1 MRQADLRI
9 RSDNFPENARMRK
22 RRESLPEIGNQMNAK
37 IGKVDDDQQ
46 NRLTLRLTE
55 EATTWAA
62 SRRKEWHRPNQQ
74 RVTVVI
80 IKRSRRFCGKS
91 GLREHHRERC
101 TVSLERDFCRWRLA
115 RQEGPEDEISARRSE
130 IGDHH
135 AREMAAKAAFLLACV
150 NIRVSEDCV
159 VETRWIETGC
169 PPRSHRKQSPTGIA
183 SK

>member
-80 IKRSRRFCGKS
+80 IKRSRRFCGKAACENITAS
-91 GLREHHRERC
+91 G
-101 TVSLERDFCRWRLA
+101 A
-115 RQEGPEDEISARRSE
+115 Q
-130 IGDHH
+130 
-135 AREMAAKAAFLLACV
+135 
-150 NIRVSEDCV
+150 
-159 VETRWIETGC
+159 
-169 PPRSHRKQSPTGIA
+169 
-183 SK
+183 